1 MRWKLLKRRMSISA
15 PRMTVRSHLPWPL
28 RWAVMAVVFGLS
40 AALALWAFEF
50 GKGIAGLDSNAKQEL
65 AELRSENAA
74 LREEQGKLSSTAN
87 TADSLLKT
95 ERATQD
101 RLATQIK
108 QLEAENSQL
117 KDDLRFFERLIPANE
132 AQSLAIR
139 ALQVETSSPG
149 VYNYRMLVIQT
160 GKNPPDFQGRYEF
173 VMSGTQAGKPW
184 AATFPDAPR
193 QSDVQHKLSFKAY
206 QRVQGT
212 LTLPEGTVLKSLQ
225 ARVIDRAGVRSTQ
238 TARL

>member
-28 RWAVMAVVFGLS
+28 RWAAMAIVFGLS

-65 AELRSENAA
+65 AELRAENTA
-74 LREEQGKLSSTAN
+74 LRDEQAKLSSTAN

-95 ERATQD
+95 EKATQEQ
-101 RLATQIK
+101 LATQLK
-108 QLEAENSQL
+108 QLQAENSQL
-117 KDDLRFFERLIPANE
+117 KDDLRFFEKLIPANE
-132 AQSLAIR
+132 AQALAIR
-139 ALQVETSSPG
+139 ALQVENGAPG
-149 VYNYRMLVIQT
+149 MYTYRMLVIQT

-173 VMSGTQAGKPW
+173 VMSGTQGGKPW
-184 AATFPDAPR
+184 SATFPEAAR
-193 QSDVQHKLSFKAY
+193 QGDPQHKLSFKAY

-212 LTLPEGTVLKSLQ
+212 LTLPEGTMLKSLQ
-225 ARVIDRAGVRSTQ
+225 ARVVDRSGVRSTQ
-238 TARL
+238 AAKI